1 MEGVSVTRV
10 AHGPINLG
18 IRRDELVEVLTQSAG
33 YAGLPAAVAALNAAA
48 VSLEENILT
57 PGWPVSM
64 FWVSPVPRRGR

>member
-1 MEGVSVTRV
+1 
-10 AHGPINLG
+10 
-18 IRRDELVEVLTQSAG
+18 VLMQTAC